1 MSEVACVHCAA
12 GLEPVKMKR
21 QWVLHF
27 PETGRIVV
35 CEDATLKPLS

>member
-21 QWVLHF
+21 QWVHHF
-27 PETGRIVV
+27 QETGRIVV
-35 CEDATLKPLS
+35 REDATLKPLS